1 MEIYANIACS
11 LFADPERLYARLQ
24 RDDVWFDLVP
34 LAILL
39 VAGLKGREI
48 ISILCQ
54 LVSDDLCVPTYC
66 ICAVLSLVTIFRSKE

>member
-11 LFADPERLYARLQ
+11 LFADPERLYAGLQ

-39 VAGLKGREI
+39 VAGLKGRHI
-48 ISILCQ
+48 ISIPCQPVSEALC
-54 LVSDDLCVPTYC
+54 LPTYC
-66 ICAVLSLVTIFRSKE
+66 ICAVLSRVTIFRSIE